1 MLKLDDDYLIIK
13 NGEQK
18 GYPAIL
24 TTSDIKKEVKERTK
38 EEGREVY
45 FVDVANEYT
54 LVGMDER
61 GNGYYV

>member
-13 NGEQK
+13 NGEDS
-18 GYPAIL
+18 GFTSIL
-24 TTSDIKKEVKERTK
+24 TTADIKKEVKERTK

-45 FVDVANEYT
+45 FVDVAKEYT